1 MTVQPEDIARLE
13 RQNPAALEDFTVK
26 LNGVTRVLTLEVNGV
41 ERNRIYLDNAD
52 DQFEMLLRLV
62 KDQFIAWRAPKN

>member
-1 MTVQPEDIARLE
+1 
-13 RQNPAALEDFTVK
+13 
-26 LNGVTRVLTLEVNGV
+26 V